1 MGKILNK
8 IRNNRR
14 YQLIILAIIIVS
26 ALLIFWYIRTNPVL
40 PQMTIYFLNDVKL
53 PEKGDTVLIFAP
65 HPDDETIACGGYIN
79 ESIMRGADLYIILVT
94 DGNRR
99 NLGPLRYIEFESATN
114 LLGVSRE
121 NLIYLDYPDSRLYF
135 ANQIELKDELMGI
148 IEEYQPDILFYPH
161 PDDTH
166 RDHSTLGKK
175 IEEILREMKEK
186 VEVKEYLGEYEDLVK
201 EEVWEELEVVEK
213 LAEKIFYYK
222 YLVHHGYFPHPKKY
236 APDLFVLPPLELVTI
251 EGGWEKFMLSAE
263 NKEAKERALRAY
275 SSQLR
280 NPLLKNLL
288 EASIR
293 ENELFAT
300 E

>member
-1 MGKILNK
+1 MGKIFDK
-8 IRNNRR
+8 IKHNRR
-14 YQLIILAIIIVS
+14 YQLLILAAIIIFGSSIYWYFS
-26 ALLIFWYIRTNPVL
+26 ANPVL
-40 PQMTIYFLNDVKL
+40 PQMTIYFLSDVHL
-53 PEKGDTVLIFAP
+53 PEEGDTVLIFAP

-79 ESIMRGADLYIILVT
+79 ESIKRKADVYIVLVT

-99 NLGPLRYIEFESATN
+99 NLKNLRYIEFEKAAT
-114 LLGVSRE
+114 LLGVPEE

-135 ANQIELKDELMGI
+135 NNQTQLKSSLAGL

-161 PDDTH
+161 PNDTH
-166 RDHSTLGKK
+166 KDHSTVGK
-175 IEEILREMKEK
+175 IVGEILNEMKEK
-186 VEVKEYLGEYEDLVK
+186 VEIKEYLGEYEDLVK

-213 LAEKIFYYK
+213 LAKKIFCYK

-236 APDLFVLPPLELVTI
+236 APELFVLPPLELVTI
-251 EGGWEKFMLSAE
+251 EGGWEKYMLSAD
-263 NKEAKERALRAY
+263 NKQTKEKALRAY
-275 SSQLR
+275 VSQLR